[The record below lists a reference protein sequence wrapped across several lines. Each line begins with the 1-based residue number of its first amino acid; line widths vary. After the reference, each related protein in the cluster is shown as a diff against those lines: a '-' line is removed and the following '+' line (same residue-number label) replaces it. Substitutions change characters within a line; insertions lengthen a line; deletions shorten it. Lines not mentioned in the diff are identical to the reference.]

1 MPDDKDLT
9 PETGSEENVTPEAPV
24 EETVEKPVETPAET
38 PIEAP
43 AEAAA
48 PEASPADEAPE
59 VVYNAAVGM
68 REYVYGEP
76 IEKQT
81 EQPAE
86 KADAKA
92 EKPKRK
98 KHFPTAA
105 LVAILCVVCLLGAA
119 AGYCGALYVFRTSPA
134 VQEKPV
140 VLYRS
145 VSATTESGEEASRAD
160 VIDMIAPS
168 VVEITTEETI
178 TSFYQYVNQG
188 AGSGV
193 VVSEDGYILTCN
205 HVISSSSGAGYVS
218 TVNVRLNDGS
228 TYAAEII
235 GSDADSDLAV
245 IKISPDKALTPAVIF
260 NSELSTLRA
269 GDDVLV
275 VGNPLGMLGGS
286 VSAGIISALER
297 KITVEDTAM
306 KLMQIDAAVNP
317 GNSGGGLFNARGELI
332 GIINAKYSDSGIEGL
347 GFAIPVSTIDTVLP
361 QLIEYGFV
369 RGKVII
375 GISMR
380 NVTSADAAYYYYGRS
395 AVGVYVDTVREG
407 YNDKVL
413 QRGDR
418 IIAVAGKEISSYT
431 DIKEILSEA
440 SVGDVISFTISRQTG
455 KTAEIITVDV
465 QCFESIPEGK
475 TLNFDN

>member
-1 MPDDKDLT
+1 MPDDKNLT
-9 PETGSEENVTPEAPV
+9 PETGSEEPVNSAEPAEETAEKPVDAPV
-24 EETVEKPVETPAET
+24 EETVEAVE
-38 PIEAP
+38 
-43 AEAAA
+43 
-48 PEASPADEAPE
+48 PEASLENETPE
-59 VVYNAAVGM
+59 VVYEAAAGM

-76 IEKQT
+76 VKTQA

-86 KADAKA
+86 KA

-105 LVAILCVVCLLGAA
+105 LIAILCVVCVLGSAA
-119 AGYCGALYVFRTSPA
+119 AGYFGALYAGKVSPIIEK
-134 VQEKPV
+134 EKPV
-140 VLYRS
+140 ILYRS
-145 VSATTESGEEASRAD
+145 VSTTAETAEEASRAD
-160 VIDMIAPS
+160 IIELIAPS

-178 TSFYQYVNQG
+178 TSFYQYISQG

-193 VVSEDGYILTCN
+193 IVSEDGYILTCN

-218 TVNVRLNDGS
+218 TVNVRLNDGT
-228 TYAAEII
+228 TYTAEII

-245 IKISPDKALTPAVIF
+245 IKINPDKALTPAVLF
-260 NSELSTLRA
+260 NSETSKLRP
-269 GDDVLV
+269 GDDALV

-306 KLMQIDAAVNP
+306 KLMQVDAAVNP
-317 GNSGGGLFNARGELI
+317 GNSGGGLFNSHGELI

-395 AVGVYVDTVREG
+395 AIGVYVDTVREG

-431 DIKEILSEA
+431 DIKEILAEA

-475 TLNFDN
+475 TLNFNN